1 MIRWRRS
8 VVGMGL
14 LLACGPVALVCAQ
27 DSGLDAPLT
36 WTRGD
41 LESDISPAPPPLM
54 PPPSPPASAASV
66 APSRP
71 LLPYGPLIDRVAR
84 EYHLDPRL
92 LHAMIHVESRYQQ
105 GAVSNKGAVGLMQV
119 MPLTGARFGYTN
131 LSNAPDNLRAG
142 AAYLRWLLDHFDHNL
157 ELSIAAYNAGEG
169 AIKKYGREIPP
180 YPETQTYVTRV
191 MARYRENTMGFAA
204 PDQARQPEVRAT
216 ENPSTALRSAA
227 VFLHTLGSLLLASP
241 EHEDG

>member
-1 MIRWRRS
+1 MIRWRRL

-27 DSGLDAPLT
+27 NIELDAPLT

-41 LESDISPAPPPLM
+41 LQSDISPAPATLVPPSS
-54 PPPSPPASAASV
+54 PPPSAISV
-66 APSRP
+66 APSPP
-71 LLPYGPLIDRVAR
+71 LLPYGPLIDSVAR

-105 GAVSNKGAVGLMQV
+105 DAVSNKGAIGLMQV
-119 MPLTGARFGYTN
+119 MPLTGARFGYTD

-169 AIKKYGREIPP
+169 AVKKYGREIPP

-191 MARYRENTMGFAA
+191 MARYRGTPMGGAA
-204 PDQARQPEVRAT
+204 PDQARQSEVRAT

-241 EHEDG
+241 EHQDG